1 MSLELVSCSC
11 CSSLHELPRV
21 YVFRNSTEFNKYDN
35 KYVNKLFFYPRSI
48 IWMRIEEQIVFFYR
62 NWIFIQT
69 DPAITEKL
77 FPSVWCVCVC
87 VYVCVWGWT
96 DAMKSLRLYLFI
108 SGTQCEWPMIL
119 KNVIWK
125 QIDLIGMCFFVC
137 RQRFMYVR
145 QCVISAMIILTNI
158 FMQRSTK
165 LSVMIVFSFN
175 IRYFDWKTT
184 CARLKKDISNVNVSL
199 IFRNGISHKANHR
212 FDTSCIHYCLRKK
225 YFAFSSIKITL
236 LQ

>member
-1 MSLELVSCSC
+1 M
-11 CSSLHELPRV
+11 
-21 YVFRNSTEFNKYDN
+21 
-35 KYVNKLFFYPRSI
+35 
-48 IWMRIEEQIVFFYR
+48 
-62 NWIFIQT
+62 
-69 DPAITEKL
+69 
-77 FPSVWCVCVC
+77 
-87 VYVCVWGWT
+87 CVWGWT

-184 CARLKKDISNVNVSL
+184 CARLQKDISNVNVSL
-199 IFRNGISHKANHR
+199 IFRNAISHKANHR
-212 FDTSCIHYCLRKK
+212 FDTSCIHYWLRKN
-225 YFAFSSIKITL
+225 FSHSLRLKSLCYNKTGPERRTERSIECRTKRGIERRTERARKL
-236 LQ
+236 DRKGTRKSTREWGREWSKEWARDLSTEWAGEWARKRLPSEPESEKC